1 MTEQRKWPDSWEW
14 ADKEIPATK
23 AELDA
28 MTAKIE
34 DRIRRIE
41 AARTLKSSE
50 RGPTN
55 DEIIAEA
62 KRISD
67 LEWEGNEEHAD
78 FFGPLLFR
86 LQADTSWFK
95 PVPEVDPLVAQ
106 LVEIFR
112 ALPLYGDAGCDK
124 LTDAEWRFVASAAC
138 EALAKRPRGW
148 LGRPATC
155 DEVDMSMTPLV
166 ETVARII
173 DPSKWAVLD
182 SYLAD
187 MLRKYK
193 GEHIGYDPEPFKDK
207 ASMAKA
213 QAAIAAVFDALDI

>member
-1 MTEQRKWPDSWEW
+1 MSDDQHCWREQLR
-14 ADKEIPATK
+14 AT
-23 AELDA
+23 
-28 MTAKIE
+28 
-34 DRIRRIE
+34 
-41 AARTLKSSE
+41 
-50 RGPTN
+50 
-55 DEIIAEA
+55 
-62 KRISD
+62 
-67 LEWEGNEEHAD
+67 
-78 FFGPLLFR
+78 LLRQQGFN
-86 LQADTSWFK
+86 
-95 PVPEVDPLVAQ
+95 
-106 LVEIFR
+106 
-112 ALPLYGDAGCDK
+112 G
-124 LTDAEWRFVASAAC
+124 
-138 EALAKRPRGW
+138 PRGW